1 MPDGDAF
8 VSLARGASGPED
20 ASRFDDEAQ
29 DAGRDL
35 YQLFR
40 FFLISKHRMKN
51 GDARDCLSVQEDCRN
66 GG

>member
-8 VSLARGASGPED
+8 VSLARGASGQED

-35 YQLFR
+35 
-40 FFLISKHRMKN
+40 FLRE
-51 GDARDCLSVQEDCRN
+51 GLP
-66 GG
+66 